1 MSSLRDKIINSIIK
15 ELESKYFI
23 KYKKHY
29 LIDIDELNMLVK
41 KISKKN
47 DQANAGQL
55 LLKPINR
62 VSQNQALIKVENFNK
77 YFEPVNDLNKPIKID
92 QANQATK
99 QKKLLLIFI
108 PLGLFSLTSV
118 GLLGWFVYVRK
129 IKSKIL

>member
-1 MSSLRDKIINSIIK
+1 MSSLRDKIINSIIN

-41 KISKKN
+41 KIAKKN
-47 DQANAGQL
+47 DQVNAGQL
-55 LLKPINR
+55 LLKPVNR

-92 QANQATK
+92 RANQATK
-99 QKKLLLIFI
+99 QKNC
-108 PLGLFSLTSV
+108 
-118 GLLGWFVYVRK
+118 Y
-129 IKSKIL
+129 

>member
-1 MSSLRDKIINSIIK
+1 MSSLRDKIINSIIN

-29 LIDIDELNMLVK
+29 LIDIYELNMLVK
-41 KISKKN
+41 KIAKKN
-47 DQANAGQL
+47 DQVNAGQL
-55 LLKPINR
+55 LLKPVNR

-92 QANQATK
+92 RANQATK